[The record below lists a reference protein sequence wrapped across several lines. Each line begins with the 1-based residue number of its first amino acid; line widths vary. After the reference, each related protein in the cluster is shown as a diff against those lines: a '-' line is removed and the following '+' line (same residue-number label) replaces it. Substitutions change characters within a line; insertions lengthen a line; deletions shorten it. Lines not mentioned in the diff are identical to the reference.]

1 MYVEC
6 DNWAVTETLNLQ
18 EDIKHT
24 YFNPRKEGE
33 TKEVSVSPEF
43 NDK

>member
-6 DNWAVTETLNLQ
+6 NNWAVTETLQ
-18 EDIKHT
+18 SARRYKT
-24 YFNPRKEGE
+24 YFNPSKEGE

-43 NDK
+43 NE